1 MSDFD
6 TLEDAIEDVSE
17 GEAVLENEVVLE
29 EDNRVEPEVLIEEPE
44 ELDKVAL
51 IGLHIRESS
60 MYGRLNNA
68 EDFLDEPFS
77 LEVEEALSLL
87 EELKSRD
94 DFSDIIFHKGKETLY
109 MYSDKY
115 MSNNY
120 AKLLILVE
128 EKDMFRMIAET
139 VRDES
144 KTYPRPTDARLFTKA
159 PFNLTRSEFQQ
170 VYEELRKKEE
180 YSDIKEVRASNQA
193 LYLFSDKFMK
203 EALAKSLAEWIEVE
217 AEQNP

>member
-139 VRDES
+139 
-144 KTYPRPTDARLFTKA
+144 
-159 PFNLTRSEFQQ
+159 
-170 VYEELRKKEE
+170 
-180 YSDIKEVRASNQA
+180 
-193 LYLFSDKFMK
+193 
-203 EALAKSLAEWIEVE
+203 
-217 AEQNP
+217 